1 MSRPWSVEAVGTA
14 EWTGVPLRLLLDE
27 VRKRLARQTCADSG
41 SGGSGSLSASMMRL
55 AIGRARS

>member
-1 MSRPWSVEAVGTA
+1 MSRPWSAEAVGTV

-27 VRKRLARQTCADSG
+27 VRKRPARQTCADSG
-41 SGGSGSLSASMMRL
+41 SGGIASLSASMMRL